1 MEKKQFPVIDMKA
14 TGENIKALMNSAE
27 ITVSDV
33 QKYFGFANPQAVYH
47 WINGERIPQIDN
59 LLALSKLLNVPLE
72 NLLIYNYRD
81 R

>member
-14 TGENIKALMNSAE
+14 SGQNIKTLMNSAD

-59 LLALSKLLNVPLE
+59 LLALSQLLNVSLE
-72 NLLIYNYRD
+72 KILIYNFRD
-81 R
+81 G